1 MICEHR
7 RKQIWNAV
15 YLLIHLKSEFM
26 NRKFI
31 YYFIACMLMTLFGCD
46 RTVFYQFQVK
56 NSCSFDIIVDYSISN
71 NKDSLMLEPNKDHL
85 LFTETRM
92 GKPTDF
98 VGEEMYPFSY
108 IRVLNTESIPV
119 DKNFYRREFWKFTSN
134 DSAGIYLLEIRDSD
148 F

>member
-1 MICEHR
+1 
-7 RKQIWNAV
+7 
-15 YLLIHLKSEFM
+15 
-26 NRKFI
+26 
-31 YYFIACMLMTLFGCD
+31 
-46 RTVFYQFQVK
+46 
-56 NSCSFDIIVDYSISN
+56 
-71 NKDSLMLEPNKDHL
+71 MLEPNKDHL